1 MKLRADEGL
10 ATSTTGERHNGTAR
24 HRSGADPA
32 ARFVVTSFSA
42 AGVAPDMRMV
52 ARYCCRLIVF
62 GHVSASRFNDP
73 IKPMTLGNMRAFS
86 STFSGSTFV
95 SSGAYQ

>member
-10 ATSTTGERHNGTAR
+10 ATSTTGERHNVTAR

-42 AGVAPDMRMV
+42 TGVAPDMRMV
-52 ARYCCRLIVF
+52 ALLSLDRAWACERL
-62 GHVSASRFNDP
+62 SLQRSD
-73 IKPMTLGNMRAFS
+73 RAHR
-86 STFSGSTFV
+86 
-95 SSGAYQ
+95 